1 MNQILATDNTSNKK
15 TRNTGPTDIKKVLK
29 VFLISMLIF
38 GVFLIGLGIYSI
50 YKQNK
55 NENQEFTKPVITIAQ
70 KDDETVLLTVSH
82 DKAIETI
89 EYSWNDEEIETITG
103 NGRKYIEQEITI
115 PGGTNKLTVKA
126 IDTNGQEIS
135 TSKEYETKDIIN
147 IETAGNKLKITAE
160 NSNEISYMT
169 YRWDEEEE
177 TRVEINSKTI
187 EQEIDIP
194 VGEYTLTVILVDINN
209 ETITKEQKVKGV
221 MKPTIEVT
229 LDDAKENY
237 LITIKD
243 ETGLSKVDVIIR
255 GETTSVTVEDGKKEL
270 KYKIKLND
278 GDENKLEITAYNTD
292 GIASDTVKKKAKK

>member
-103 NGRKYIEQEITI
+103 NGRKYIEQEITL

-194 VGEYTLTVILVDINN
+194 VGEHTLTVILVDINN